1 MTFRP
6 QIGRLVVITDTRIQW
21 RHTHEQ
27 LAELACSGG
36 AHVIQLRD
44 KQLPDEEFARVA
56 ERVLAICRAHEAQLI
71 INDRVHLARAVG
83 ADGVH
88 VGRDDIRVQDAR
100 VVLGTWAVIGTSAA
114 NAAEA
119 QQAHRAGADYVGVG
133 HVFATSSKQKAGQP
147 IGLAVL
153 EDATRNTSR
162 PVIAIGGINAEN
174 AADVMRAGAHG
185 IAVISAV
192 CAAGDPRAATAR
204 LREIVD
210 ANS

>member
-1 MTFRP
+1 MSFRP
-6 QIGRLVVITDTRIQW
+6 QIGRLVVITDTHIQW
-21 RHTHEQ
+21 RFSHEQ

-44 KQLPDEEFARVA
+44 KQLPEEEFARVA
-56 ERVLAICRAHEAQLI
+56 ARVLAICRAHGAQLI
-71 INDRVHLARAVG
+71 VNDRVHVAKAVG

-88 VGRDDIRVQDAR
+88 VGRDDVRVQDAR
-100 VVLGTWAVIGTSAA
+100 VVMGTLAVIGTSAA

-119 QQAHRAGADYVGVG
+119 QQAHRAGADYIGVG
-133 HVFATSSKQKAGQP
+133 HVFATSTKQKSGVP

-174 AADVMRAGAHG
+174 AADVLRTGAHG

-192 CAAGDPRAATAR
+192 CAAKDPKAATAR

-210 ANS
+210 AES

>member
-6 QIGRLVVITDTRIQW
+6 QIGRLVVITDTHIQW
-21 RHTHEQ
+21 RYSHEQ

-44 KQLPDEEFARVA
+44 KRLSEEEFARVA
-56 ERVLAICRAHEAQLI
+56 ERVLAICRAHETQLI
-71 INDRVHLARAVG
+71 INDRVHVAKAVG
-83 ADGVH
+83 AHGVH

-100 VVLGTWAVIGTSAA
+100 VVMGSYAVIGTSAA
-114 NAAEA
+114 NAVEA

-133 HVFATSSKQKAGQP
+133 HVFATTSKQKLGPP
-147 IGLAVL
+147 IGLETLA
-153 EDATRNTSR
+153 DAARNTSR
-162 PVIAIGGINAEN
+162 PVIAIGGINTEN
-174 AADVMRAGAHG
+174 AADVLRAGAHG

-192 CAAGDPRAATAR
+192 CAAKDPKAATAR

-210 ANS
+210 AES

>member
-21 RHTHEQ
+21 RFSHEQ
-27 LAELACSGG
+27 LAELACAGG

-44 KQLPDEEFARVA
+44 KRMADEEFAQVA
-56 ERVLAICRAHEAQLI
+56 QRVLAICRAHETQLI
-71 INDRVHLARAVG
+71 INDRVHVAKAVG

-100 VVLGTWAVIGTSAA
+100 VVMGTYAVIGTSAA
-114 NAAEA
+114 DTVEA

-133 HVFATSSKQKAGQP
+133 HVFATTSKQKATPP

-153 EDATRNTSR
+153 ADAARNTSR
-162 PVIAIGGINAEN
+162 PVIAIGGINVEN
-174 AADVMRAGAHG
+174 AADVLRAGAHG

-192 CAAGDPRAATAR
+192 CAAKDPKAAAAR

-210 ANS
+210 AET